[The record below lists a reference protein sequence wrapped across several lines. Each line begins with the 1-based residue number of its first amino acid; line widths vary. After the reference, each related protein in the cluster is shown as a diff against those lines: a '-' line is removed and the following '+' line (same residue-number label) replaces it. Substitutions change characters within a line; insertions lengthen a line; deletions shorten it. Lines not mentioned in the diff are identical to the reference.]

1 MSKKRTGR
9 KRGRRPG
16 RKFGRKGNREYKS
29 DVFSM
34 LLEDRRNALDVYNA
48 LNHSSYTDPDAV
60 EIITTDHGISLS
72 IRNDASFLID
82 RHINYYE
89 HQASFN
95 PNMPLRC
102 LIYYVNDI
110 ENDVKYVK
118 EDLYGHRRIALPT
131 PHFVVFYNGTGSRP
145 EKEVMRLSDSF
156 CHKTD
161 EPNMEVVCTA
171 YNINPGFNSELK
183 ENSGV
188 LYGYSY
194 FVDRV
199 RNNLANNELADAIKN
214 AVDECIN
221 EDILK
226 DFFITRRNEVEKVTR
241 LDFTFETR
249 EKMIRRDAK
258 AEGIAEGRNDTIKEL
273 QPQIDALKEDNK
285 VLMEGN
291 KTLTEEN
298 QSLSDENARLRK
310 ALAEAGLSAVE
321 K

>member
-1 MSKKRTGR
+1 MSKERTR
-9 KRGRRPG
+9 RSHRGKLG
-16 RKFGRKGNREYKS
+16 KNTNREYKS

-34 LLEDRRNALDVYNA
+34 LLEDKKNALDVYNA
-48 LNHSSYTDPDAV
+48 LNHSCYTDPEAV

-82 RHINYYE
+82 RHVNYYE

-110 ENDVKYVK
+110 ENDVKYSK
-118 EDLYGHRRIALPT
+118 EDLYGHRRISLPT
-131 PHFVVFYNGTGSRP
+131 PHFVVFYNGTEKRP
-145 EKEVMRLSDSF
+145 EKEVMKLSDSF
-156 CHKTD
+156 CHKTGK
-161 EPNMEVVCTA
+161 PNMEVVCTA

-183 ENSGV
+183 NSSGV
-188 LYGYSY
+188 LYGYSF
-194 FVDRV
+194 FVDSV
-199 RNNLANNELADAIKN
+199 RNHLADKDLADAIKT
-214 AVDECIN
+214 AIDECIN

-226 DFFITRRNEVEKVTR
+226 DFFINRRYEVEKVTK

-258 AEGIAEGRNDTIKEL
+258 AEGRNETIEEL
-273 QPQIDALKEDNK
+273 QPRID
-285 VLMEGN
+285 VLTADIDRLSADN

-298 QSLSDENARLRK
+298 SALTEELAKYK
-310 ALAEAGLSAVE
+310 AAFGDLNTTDAGAD
-321 K
+321 